1 MHYEVIAS
9 GSKGN
14 AVLINDVLVD
24 IGIPFSTLKPYLY
37 KVNYIIITH
46 IHTDHLRMA
55 TYNQIKK
62 LFPYIK
68 FIGNWQ
74 VAQAVQVDY
83 VANAGY
89 QVITDDYVFNPIEL
103 VHDVVCYGY
112 WWQTRYGNVIY
123 ATDTNNMDNAPS
135 DVPFD
140 YIFLESNHSE
150 SKIKQ
155 AKATRGYDPKISA
168 LRHLSTYKSKEFYY
182 THRRNAASEWI
193 ELHKSERF
201 Y

>member
-112 WWQTRYGNVIY
+112 WWQTNDGNIIY

-135 DVPFD
+135 NIPFD

>member
-1 MHYEVIAS
+1 MNYEIIAS

-14 AVLINDVLVD
+14 AVMINDVLMD

-37 KVNYIIITH
+37 RVNYIIITH
-46 IHTDHLRMA
+46 IHTDHLRIT
-55 TYNQIKK
+55 TYKQIKK
-62 LFPYIK
+62 LFPHIK

-74 VAQAVQVDY
+74 VAQTVQIDY

-89 QVITDDYVFNPIEL
+89 QVITDDYVFNPFEL

-112 WWQTRYGNVIY
+112 WWQSDDGNIIY
-123 ATDTNNMDNAPS
+123 ATDTNNMDNAPD

-155 AKATRGYDPKISA
+155 AKATRGYDPKLSA
-168 LRHLSTYKSKEFYY
+168 LRHLSTFKSKEFYY
-182 THRRNAASEWI
+182 THRRNSASEWI